1 MEKMGVLFAL
11 QIPLDADIN
20 LFRLIYNAFFFG
32 VFFMLNDYSFLT
44 YIVGFLGLVVLAIGV
59 VIVFKGRDFLNR
71 YLDKI
76 RILTILFLLLLISNY
91 FLNYMNK

>member
-1 MEKMGVLFAL
+1 
-11 QIPLDADIN
+11 
-20 LFRLIYNAFFFG
+20 
-32 VFFMLNDYSFLT
+32 MLNDYSFLT

-59 VIVFKGRDFLNR
+59 VIVFKGIDFLNK

>member
-1 MEKMGVLFAL
+1 
-11 QIPLDADIN
+11 
-20 LFRLIYNAFFFG
+20 
-32 VFFMLNDYSFLT
+32 MLNDYSFLT

-59 VIVFKGRDFLNR
+59 VILFKGIDFLNK

>member
-1 MEKMGVLFAL
+1 
-11 QIPLDADIN
+11 
-20 LFRLIYNAFFFG
+20 
-32 VFFMLNDYSFLT
+32 MLNDYSFLT

-91 FLNYMNK
+91 FLNYMNKQLKRICTFMKWKRCSYKDFEV

>member
-1 MEKMGVLFAL
+1 M
-11 QIPLDADIN
+11 PLDADIN
-20 LFRLIYNAFFFG
+20 LFRLIYNAFFWS
-32 VFFMLNDYSFLT
+32 FFMLNDYSFLT

-59 VIVFKGRDFLNR
+59 VIVFKGIDFLNR

>member
-1 MEKMGVLFAL
+1 
-11 QIPLDADIN
+11 
-20 LFRLIYNAFFFG
+20 
-32 VFFMLNDYSFLT
+32 MLNDYSFLT

-59 VIVFKGRDFLNR
+59 VNVFKGIDFLNR
-71 YLDKI
+71 YIDKI